1 LHWEIDGK
9 PFLGIVK
16 VRVGFAGTRPA
27 FSLSASSPPNSRGWT
42 GNGANFPKPIGWL
55 FRKPLASS
63 AARIFIRIIAGLF
76 AVVGAIAWT
85 WLLISLAQWG
95 NAMAGAGDGAGTER
109 SSTPPQAIL
118 LAAVVWLVPMT
129 GFVFMLFGSLGI
141 LKGAWRGI
149 GYWYGLIFWLSPE
162 G

>member
-1 LHWEIDGK
+1 M
-9 PFLGIVK
+9 
-16 VRVGFAGTRPA
+16 
-27 FSLSASSPPNSRGWT
+27 
-42 GNGANFPKPIGWL
+42 
-55 FRKPLASS
+55 
-63 AARIFIRIIAGLF
+63 
-76 AVVGAIAWT
+76 VGAIAWT